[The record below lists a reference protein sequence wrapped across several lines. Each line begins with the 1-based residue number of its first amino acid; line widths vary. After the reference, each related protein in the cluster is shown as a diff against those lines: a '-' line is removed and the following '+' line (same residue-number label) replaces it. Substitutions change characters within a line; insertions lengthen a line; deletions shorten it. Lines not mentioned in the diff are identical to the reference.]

1 MPAPASKSS
10 RKHVLLFLFFLL
22 ILVFLPRVFLYVGSN
37 QINSSETITSRDHF
51 YSKSKKNFSIPN
63 RRKSWKKRRAIYNR
77 PSKRFNPNEYKLEDW
92 MKLGL
97 SEKQSAVILKFTKYG
112 IYSIEK
118 LERIFVIPPEL
129 FALIKD
135 SVYFPNSW
143 EKRNDQYDRSVN
155 KVSLPKSIIKLNT
168 SSQEQ
173 LESIKGIGPFFAK
186 QIIRY
191 RERLGGYI
199 SIDQL
204 SEVWKMNDSIA
215 ERISPYL
222 DIDPTQ
228 LRQLNINQADIEE
241 LKNHP
246 YINWNMANSIVK
258 MRAQLGSFTYLEE
271 LKKSKLISDE
281 TFEKIKPYLTL

>member
-1 MPAPASKSS
+1 MRTPTPKSS
-10 RKHVLLFLFFLL
+10 RKNILLFLFFLL
-22 ILVFLPRVFLYVGSN
+22 ISVFVPRVFLYVGSN
-37 QINSSETITSRDHF
+37 QLNRSETIISRDHF
-51 YSKSKKNFSIPN
+51 YAKSKKNFSIPSQRKNWNN
-63 RRKSWKKRRAIYNR
+63 RRTFFKR
-77 PSKRFNPNEYKLEDW
+77 PTKRFNPNDYSLEDW

-97 SEKQSAVILKFTKYG
+97 SEKQSAVVLKFTKYG
-112 IYSIEK
+112 IYSLDK

-135 SVYFPNSW
+135 SVYFPDRW
-143 EKRNDQYDRSVN
+143 RDRNDQNDRSMSNLVQ
-155 KVSLPKSIIKLNT
+155 PKSTVELNT

-173 LESIKGIGPFFAK
+173 LESIKGVGPFFAK

-215 ERISPYL
+215 ARISPYL
-222 DIDPTQ
+222 NIDPTH
-228 LRQLNINQADIEE
+228 LRQLNINYADVEE

-246 YINWNMANSIVK
+246 YITWNMANSIVK
-258 MRAQLGSFTYLEE
+258 MRAQLGNFTYLEE

>member
-1 MPAPASKSS
+1 
-10 RKHVLLFLFFLL
+10 
-22 ILVFLPRVFLYVGSN
+22 
-37 QINSSETITSRDHF
+37 
-51 YSKSKKNFSIPN
+51 
-63 RRKSWKKRRAIYNR
+63 
-77 PSKRFNPNEYKLEDW
+77 

-112 IYSIEK
+112 IYSLDK

-135 SVYFPNSW
+135 SVYFPDRW
-143 EKRNDQYDRSVN
+143 EKINDQYDRSVN
-155 KVSLPKSIIKLNT
+155 KVTLPKSIIELNT

-173 LESIKGIGPFFAK
+173 LESIKGVGPFFAK

-204 SEVWKMNDSIA
+204 SEVWKMNDSIS

-228 LRQLNINQADIEE
+228 LRKLNINQADIEE

-246 YINWNMANSIVK
+246 YITWNMANSIVK
-258 MRAQLGSFTYLEE
+258 MRAQLGSFKYLEE

>member
-1 MPAPASKSS
+1 MSTSLPKSS
-10 RKHVLLFLFFLL
+10 RKHILLFLFSLL
-22 ILVFLPRVFLYVGSN
+22 ILVFIPRVFLYVGSSHL
-37 QINSSETITSRDHF
+37 NSPQRITSTNHF
-51 YSKSKKNFSIPN
+51 YSKSKKNFSIPTQ
-63 RRKSWKKRRAIYNR
+63 RKSWKKRRTYYNR
-77 PSKRFNPNEYKLEDW
+77 PSKRFNPNDYKLEDW

-112 IYSIEK
+112 IYSLDK

-135 SVYFPNSW
+135 SVYFPDRW

-155 KVSLPKSIIKLNT
+155 KVTLPKSIIELNT

-173 LESIKGIGPFFAK
+173 LESIKGVGPFFAK

-204 SEVWKMNDSIA
+204 SEVWKMNDSIS

-228 LRQLNINQADIEE
+228 LRKLNINYADVEE

-246 YINWNMANSIVK
+246 YITWNMANSIVK
-258 MRAQLGSFTYLEE
+258 MRAQLGSFKYLEE